1 MSEGTKGYVVLADGT
16 AFQGIVATK
25 TPNEPSVLAVGEVVF
40 NTAMTGYQEV
50 ITDPSYSGQMVT
62 FTYPH
67 IGNYGVT
74 DRDNESGS
82 IHAEAVVVRDV
93 STTYSNWRGQSS
105 LIDLLNAE
113 SVPLIT
119 DVDTRALTRHIR
131 AHGSLGAVLVS
142 KEVEL
147 GFTELSRALTTEGRD
162 LVTGVTTNEIL
173 EFGSEGPL
181 VVAYDFGVKRSMVH
195 LLAKRFRVLVVPA
208 YTKAHEVMDLK
219 PDGVFLSNGPGDPAA
234 LDDIASEIRELMG
247 QSPMFGI
254 CLGHQIMALAQ
265 GARTTR
271 MRFGHH
277 GANHPVSDI
286 SSKKVEITSQN
297 HNYAVEEPSLLD
309 ADSKAK
315 VSHRN
320 LNDLVVE
327 GVSYPSRSAFSVQYH
342 PEAGPGPHD
351 SLYLFDRFEQLIRTG
366 DL

>member
-277 GANHPVSDI
+277 GANHPL
-286 SSKKVEITSQN
+286 SS
-297 HNYAVEEPSLLD
+297 A
-309 ADSKAK
+309 
-315 VSHRN
+315 
-320 LNDLVVE
+320 
-327 GVSYPSRSAFSVQYH
+327 RSI
-342 PEAGPGPHD
+342 EAGDVP
-351 SLYLFDRFEQLIRTG
+351 RTRAG
-366 DL
+366 SISAANRRGV